1 MPENGQ
7 NEKIDTLSE
16 WVKAVRSVIQIRIGK
31 LRRSMRTKATFVFK
45 DHEFSETLSTIQYR
59 HVVVPADKA
68 PNNIILISKEHYNDC
83 LKIELGLENS
93 QSNPTTLSKEEI
105 IDNHMSVLSS
115 FSLSM
120 KDEDCVLPL
129 LYWIPKLH
137 MCP

>member
-7 NEKIDTLSE
+7 NEKIDTISE
-16 WVKAVRSVIQIRIGK
+16 WVKAVRSVSQIRIGK
-31 LRRSMRTKATFVFK
+31 LRRSMSTKATFIFK
-45 DHEFSETLSTIQYR
+45 DHEFSETIHNR

-68 PNNIILISKEHYNDC
+68 PNNIILICKEHYNDC
-83 LKIELGLENS
+83 LKIELGLESS
-93 QSNPTTLSKEEI
+93 QGNPTTLSKEEI
-105 IDNHMSVLSS
+105 IDNHMSVLYS